1 MAKKKFERS
10 CSVCSSTYQYCPNC
24 SDFDRLPRWMDAY
37 CSERCKEIYNIVA
50 GYLNH
55 WLEPEV
61 EAARLSELEL
71 DEEYIGKLS
80 DMTKDAIAQ
89 LQQINT
95 ANAMAIISALKDE
108 EPDVKSEDK
117 VVEAGIKHDEV
128 KYENATTPSEDDR
141 NVEENKSSHDNN
153 KNKTYQNKKIK
164 PKFAAK

>member
-1 MAKKKFERS
+1 MAKKKFERQ
-10 CSVCSSTYQYCPNC
+10 CTICSSTYQYCPNC

-71 DEEYIGKLS
+71 DDEYIGKLS
-80 DMTKDAIAQ
+80 DTMKDAIVQ
-89 LQQINT
+89 LRQINT
-95 ANAMAIISALKDE
+95 TNAKAIMSVLKDE
-108 EPDVKSEDK
+108 AP
-117 VVEAGIKHDEV
+117 EV
-128 KYENATTPSEDDR
+128 KPAAEEVKNEEPEKATEDNTIVNEDR
-141 NVEENKSSHDNN
+141 PLNDNRNKS
-153 KNKTYQNKKIK
+153 YQNKKIK